1 MAASGSGRRPFPALD
16 AHPPELVDALA
27 RIDAS
32 SASSNDVERVLA
44 CLRHD
49 NRVVRERAVVA
60 IAHRLP
66 ANPKRLVALR
76 FALRDEAPE
85 VREQAI
91 AALRSLDAVPPDWG
105 EGSASRSP
113 AWRPRAPR
121 RPSRARASVR
131 AVVRWD
137 DELHDASEVMLDPG
151 PYLAWLAAI
160 PDVGCCDVGGGFVVD
175 ADGRPWF
182 QPGFV
187 DELSMA
193 DWWLPALAEL
203 LGGAEHVRIW
213 SWEESGLV
221 AWRVDD
227 DVVLEDV
234 HHSGDVICPRV
245 TFELRA
251 FGDVMLV
258 AGETLAAL
266 QDRIAARLAGRYELD
281 FDFHAGVAAVRAAL
295 EAGREDRS

>member
-1 MAASGSGRRPFPALD
+1 MAAGGSGRRSFPALD
-16 AHPPELVDALA
+16 AEPRELIEALS
-27 RIDAS
+27 RIDAA

-49 NRVVRERAVVA
+49 NRVVRERGVVA

-66 ANPKRLVALR
+66 PHPKRLVALR
-76 FALRDEAPE
+76 FALRDEAKE
-85 VREQAI
+85 VRDQAL

-105 EGSASRSP
+105 EGSSSRS
-113 AWRPRAPR
+113 AVLRSRTPR
-121 RPSRARASVR
+121 RPSRLRASVR
-131 AVVRWD
+131 AVARWH
-137 DELHDASEVMLDPG
+137 DELHDASAVVLDPD
-151 PYLAWLAAI
+151 PFLSRLAAI
-160 PDVGCCDVGGGFVVD
+160 PDVGCCDVGGGFVID

-187 DELSMA
+187 DELTMA

-203 LGGAEHVRIW
+203 LEGAEHVRIW

-221 AWRVDD
+221 AWRVDG
-227 DVVLEDV
+227 DVVLEDI
-234 HHSGDVICPRV
+234 HHSGDVVCPRV
-245 TFELRA
+245 TFDLRA
-251 FGDVMLV
+251 FATVMSV

-266 QDRIAARLAGRYELD
+266 QDRIAACLAGRYELD

-295 EAGREDRS
+295 EAGREDPP